1 MSITSTIEALPSQI
15 AQAIADGEQ
24 RSFVPLGGRTK
35 RGLAHTHDAADSRP
49 VTEVDLT
56 GHAGIVA
63 YEPSEFL
70 ITARA
75 GTTVAQLQSEL
86 AGSGQFLPCDPLFIE
101 VGATLGGTVASG
113 LSGSSRLLYGTLR
126 DFVMEVQFI
135 DGTGQIVRGGGKVVK
150 NAAGFDLPKLM
161 VGSYGRLGIITELTF
176 KVYPAPTGAI
186 TLLFSFN
193 KLDAAVDALQ
203 RLTALPLPLAAIDIC
218 PNPESHWLLAVRFCA
233 PIESLTAVAARA
245 SGVVGKNA
253 CNGVSCLGPVAFDPL
268 RTNSDEDT
276 SWWLQQ
282 AAFIEHDRAG
292 WLVRVA
298 TGPAM
303 LAPLEA
309 VRLAAIAKT
318 SANIDMRY
326 TGAGSVGW
334 LRGET
339 YEQLVEID
347 RGLKHLQLAGVIV
360 SVDSN
365 AGNAL
370 GGNSSQAAGFPQAIG
385 DTSWKLFANRIQRA
399 LDPHQRFLNY

>member
-1 MSITSTIEALPSQI
+1 MSITSTIEALPAQI
-15 AQAIADGEQ
+15 AQTIADGDQQ
-24 RSFVPLGGRTK
+24 RFVPLGGRTK
-35 RGLAHTHDAADSRP
+35 RGLAHAHQAADSRP

-56 GHAGIVA
+56 EHAGIVA

-86 AGSGQFLPCDPLFIE
+86 ASSGQFLPCDPLFIE
-101 VGATLGGTVASG
+101 GGATLGGTVASG
-113 LSGSSRLLYGTLR
+113 LSGSSRLLYGSLR

-135 DGTGQIVRGGGKVVK
+135 DGIGQIVRGGGKVVK

-218 PNPESHWLLAVRFCA
+218 PSPESHWLLAVRFCA
-233 PIESLTAVAARA
+233 PIESLRAVATRARA
-245 SGVVGKNA
+245 VIAKTASNE
-253 CNGVSCLGPVAFDPL
+253 VSCLGPAAFDPL
-268 RTNSDEDT
+268 RANSEEDT
-276 SWWLQQ
+276 SWWVQQ
-282 AAFIEHDRAG
+282 AAFIEGTGDC

-298 TGPAM
+298 TGPSM
-303 LAPLEA
+303 FAPLEA
-309 VRLAAIAKT
+309 TRQTVIAKT
-318 SANIDMRY
+318 ATNVDVRY
-326 TGAGSVGW
+326 TGAGSIAW

-339 YEQLVEID
+339 IEQLVEID
-347 RGLKHLQLAGVIV
+347 RGLKQLQLAGIIV
-360 SVDSN
+360 SFG
-365 AGNAL
+365 AAIGNTL
-370 GGNSSQAAGFPQAIG
+370 GANPSQANGLPQAIG
-385 DTSWKLFANRIQRA
+385 DTSWKLFANRIQQA
-399 LDPHQRFLNY
+399 LDPLQRFPNY